1 MLQTQTCKTAMYTHN
16 AYMPNACVHILVQLT
31 ATLNGVCN
39 SLLQLWSLHGHM
51 SAYSLHQFWPLEHQ
65 SVATLQ

>member
-16 AYMPNACVHILVQLT
+16 AYMPILVQLT

-39 SLLQLWSLHGHM
+39 SFW
-51 SAYSLHQFWPLEHQ
+51 AYLYGTTSYHTCHQTVCSDDCKVFAKLYWTDDL
-65 SVATLQ
+65 